1 MRRYGRRYN
10 RVMKKIIKIGVAF
23 SVVFTIVTTVSAAG
37 EKQIY
42 ACDNAGGRMYGDA
55 CAPAAKEKVDHQPMS
70 TMSPPSTEAA
80 KLAKQYDAEAAHDLT
95 AKRKADAAW
104 LKQHDAEKA
113 RQAAIDKGLAEHHV
127 VKGMTPQQVRS
138 ILNEPD
144 RIENKGGEK
153 ERWIYNEAGHHQ
165 HVVTFE
171 NGVVVSDGG
180 RGSKR
185 K

>member
-1 MRRYGRRYN
+1 MRRYN
-10 RVMKKIIKIGVAF
+10 RAMKKRIKIGVAL
-23 SVVFTIVTTVSAAG
+23 SIVFTAATTASAAG
-37 EKQIY
+37 EQPIY
-42 ACDNAGGRMYGDA
+42 ACGDAGHRMYGDA
-55 CAPAAKEKVDHQPMS
+55 CESAAKGSEHQPMS
-70 TMSPPSTEAA
+70 AMSPPSTDET
-80 KLAKQYDAEAAHDLT
+80 KLAKQYDAEAAHDLA

-144 RIENKGGEK
+144 RIENRGGEK
-153 ERWIYNEAGHHQ
+153 ERWIYNESGHHQ

-180 RGSKR
+180 HGSKH